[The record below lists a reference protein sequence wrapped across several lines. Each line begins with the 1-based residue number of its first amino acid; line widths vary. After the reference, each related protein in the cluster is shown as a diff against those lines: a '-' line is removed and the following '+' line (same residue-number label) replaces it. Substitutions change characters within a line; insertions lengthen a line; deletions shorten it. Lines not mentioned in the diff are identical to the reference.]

1 MPAGPTLGVNEEGG
15 EAGPWFSSAQRARA
29 RGPGEDPHVQLV
41 VLKPAGRWMVA
52 RSPLAP
58 DPGAS
63 RCLAP
68 GPSQTRKARV

>member
-1 MPAGPTLGVNEEGG
+1 M
-15 EAGPWFSSAQRARA
+15 
-29 RGPGEDPHVQLV
+29 QLV